1 MRYSAPSQ
9 LGQIEKGRE
18 QVKEQLEQAIKEREL
33 WGSTDLY
40 EIGYLDALK
49 RVLTDLEGENK

>member
-1 MRYSAPSQ
+1 M
-9 LGQIEKGRE
+9 
-18 QVKEQLEQAIKEREL
+18 KEQLEQAIKEREL

-49 RVLTDLEGENK
+49 RVLTDLEGESK